1 VNEQGHAGLV
11 HRSTDAT
18 SLSSLRPTTRA
29 VVRELLRAGPLSR
42 ADLARR
48 LDLSPASLTKLTRPL
63 VNSGMVREESGRSAR
78 PGRPGAPL
86 AMDVGR
92 HRFLGM
98 KLTGDELFG
107 VSTDAGGAVQ
117 QAAHRDLL
125 STDTAI
131 VAKQIVEVVNE
142 LDPEGVA
149 QALGIG
155 LAGRMLHFDDTV
167 RDNGYLGWDD
177 VPLAHLISDA
187 TGVPTVLSGD
197 ARALTAGVQ
206 WSGPGRGYD
215 DFAVVTIGVGIGVG
229 LVLGGQVRA
238 GGHGTAGHVGH
249 TPVTDS
255 GPLCELGHRGCAAS
269 LLNAAAISAAIGVPH
284 GRADLDLAGA
294 VALADAGDLAALRAL
309 TDAGRALGT
318 LVAAIVNLLDLPAV
332 ILAGDG
338 LGIMPV
344 ARAAMAAALAEH
356 LDPGTRAP
364 HIEEFDSTF
373 DEWARGA
380 AVVACQWVLAAP
392 ETVGRHRPTQRTS
405 SGT

>member
-1 VNEQGHAGLV
+1 M
-11 HRSTDAT
+11 HRSTEIT
-18 SLSSLRPTTRA
+18 SFASLRPSTRA
-29 VVRELLRAGPLSR
+29 VVRELLRVGPLSR
-42 ADLARR
+42 AELARR

-63 VNSGMVREESGRSAR
+63 VNSGLVREESAPSAR

-86 AMDVGR
+86 VMDVAR
-92 HRFLGM
+92 HRFLGI
-98 KLTGDELFG
+98 KITGDELWA
-107 VSTDAGGAVQ
+107 VATDAGGAVQ
-117 QAAHRDLL
+117 KAVHRALL
-125 STDTAI
+125 GTDVET
-131 VAKQIVEVVNE
+131 VTGQIVEVMNE
-142 LDPEGVA
+142 LDPDGSA
-149 QALGIG
+149 QALGVG

-177 VPLAHLISDA
+177 VPLARMITDA

-249 TPVTDS
+249 TPITES
-255 GPLCELGHRGCAAS
+255 GPLCELGHRGCAAAV
-269 LLNAAAISAAIGVPH
+269 LNAAAITGAVGVPH
-284 GRADLDLAGA
+284 GRADLDLADV
-294 VALADAGDLAALRAL
+294 VALADAGDPAAVRAL
-309 TDAGRALGT
+309 EDAGRALGT
-318 LVAAIVNLLDLPAV
+318 LIAVIVNLLDLPAV

-338 LGIMPV
+338 LGIMPT
-344 ARAAMAAALAEH
+344 ARPAMAAALAEH

-364 HIEEFDSTF
+364 RVEEFDSTF

-392 ETVGRHRPTQRTS
+392 ETIGTHRPSQRTP
-405 SGT
+405 SGV